1 MIYDMMKKRHP
12 LYNKVY
18 LYFLEKAYKSKTKIK
33 ANKCLQAFSPLPKDK
48 LSKYDRDDFFRP
60 LKF

>member
-1 MIYDMMKKRHP
+1 MFITNKNMDNLRYDEKRHP

-33 ANKCLQAFSPLPKDK
+33 ANKCLQALFKEK
-48 LSKYDRDDFFRP
+48 LSKYDRDDF
-60 LKF
+60 